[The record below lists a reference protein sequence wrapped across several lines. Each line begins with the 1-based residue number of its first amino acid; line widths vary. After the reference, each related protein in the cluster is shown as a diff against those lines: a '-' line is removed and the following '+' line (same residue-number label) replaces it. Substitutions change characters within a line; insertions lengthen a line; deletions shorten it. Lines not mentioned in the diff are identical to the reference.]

1 MKGVCPVCGSSTCP
15 LRIKDFFKKDK
26 KINME
31 IIINGVKRNLPKRMT
46 YDDLVKFSCFPIMPK
61 STDGF
66 TITYENPDKIG
77 GSIVKGEVLTV
88 IDGTIINVIN
98 TSNS

>member
-1 MKGVCPVCGSSTCP
+1 
-15 LRIKDFFKKDK
+15 
-26 KINME
+26 ME
-31 IIINGVKRNLPKRMT
+31 VIINGIKRNLPKRMT
-46 YDDLVKFSCFPIMPK
+46 YDDLVKFSYFPKMPK

-66 TITYENPDKIG
+66 TITYENPDKTG

-88 IDGTIINVIN
+88 NEGTIINVVN